1 MGSAAHNATTAS
13 RLLHDYALT
22 FPLCFRKVALG
33 TFPKYIGA
41 VGDVNG
47 PVY

>member
-1 MGSAAHNATTAS
+1 MIQRPQAS
-13 RLLHDYALT
+13 VSWNQDSVEYN
-22 FPLCFRKVALG
+22 LCFRKVALG